1 MKPTNHPLFC
11 YEGSKTSDR
20 ERRWRKAPAL
30 DRVAREGLLKRRVY
44 TDVRGEVCFRGE
56 ERLMHGG
63 SIREAGVRCAQV
75 AAGHEA
81 GDAGCRQVTQG
92 LPSIVRT

>member
-1 MKPTNHPLFC
+1 MKEARHQI
-11 YEGSKTSDR
+11 R

-30 DRVAREGLLKRRVY
+30 DRVAREGLVKRRVY
-44 TDVRGEVCFRGE
+44 TDVRGHVCSRGE

-63 SIREAGVRCAQV
+63 STRKAGMCCCAQA

-92 LPSIVRT
+92 LPSMVRT